1 MARFHLG
8 NGAILER
15 INFLGDQSD
24 KALKTAA
31 GLMVNYKYNL
41 ESIEQNHEEYYKNK
55 TIICSQSV
63 NSLKRS
69 FLQNKR
75 FKII

>member
-15 INFLGDQSD
+15 INFLGDKSD

-41 ESIEQNHEEYYKNK
+41 ESIEQNHEEYFKNK
-55 TIICSQSV
+55 TII
-63 NSLKRS
+63 
-69 FLQNKR
+69 
-75 FKII
+75 